1 MCIRDR
7 GNIWLDPKMTSPYKF
22 YQFWI
27 NADDADLPKFYR
39 YFSFKSKE
47 EIEALEQELADDPNK
62 RKAIL
67 AEELTTRI
75 HSAEDHKSVVAVSEI
90 LFNKK
95 SSQKQLKSLR
105 EQDFETIAQEI
116 PSVNVKA
123 TVDAEGI
130 NIVELLTTH
139 SNICASNGDARRA
152 IKGNAISVN
161 KVKVGDHNATVSSD
175 DLIHNQYLM
184 IENGKK
190 NKYVVKV
197 ES

>member
-7 GNIWLDPKMTSPYKF
+7 
-22 YQFWI
+22 
-27 NADDADLPKFYR
+27 
-39 YFSFKSKE
+39 
-47 EIEALEQELADDPNK
+47 
-62 RKAIL
+62 
-67 AEELTTRI
+67 
-75 HSAEDHKSVVAVSEI
+75 
-90 LFNKK
+90 
-95 SSQKQLKSLR
+95 
-105 EQDFETIAQEI
+105 
-116 PSVNVKA
+116 SVNVKA